1 MGGGGGGAYL
11 QIGEGGGRTSGFK
24 LRLHI
29 ARLLFIAWLCLHF
42 LLYVV
47 LQGPGW
53 DILVRVR
60 DCTGHRLTVE
70 GERV

>member
-1 MGGGGGGAYL
+1 MGGRGGAYL
-11 QIGEGGGRTSGFK
+11 QVGGGGGRTSGFK

-29 ARLLFIAWLCLHF
+29 ARLLLVLCLHF

-70 GERV
+70 GA